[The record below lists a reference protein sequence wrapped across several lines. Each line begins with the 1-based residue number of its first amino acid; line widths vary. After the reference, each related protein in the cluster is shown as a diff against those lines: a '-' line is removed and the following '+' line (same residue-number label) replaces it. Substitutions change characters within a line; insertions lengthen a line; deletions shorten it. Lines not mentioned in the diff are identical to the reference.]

1 MRSPHR
7 WQIVTAAPL
16 RAARCTGIGSAQS
29 HVALLADAVWRMDV
43 VISVIGDALLAW
55 RDPARVMC

>member
-29 HVALLADAVWRMDV
+29 HVALLAAAVSRMDAV
-43 VISVIGDALLAW
+43 ICVIGDSLLT
-55 RDPARVMC
+55 